1 MGRTWAVGGSII
13 VIMQK
18 IKIIIVMI
26 KEKLDVI
33 MTLILMESVNKILN
47 C

>member
-26 KEKLDVI
+26 KEKSNVI
-33 MTLILMESVNKILN
+33 MTSILTENVNKILN